1 MAHASTL
8 LVREAARARPGSPVL
23 EPRRSR
29 GSLLIG
35 RGKRPSLFW
44 PVPRALFGRCACAL
58 FPTRSVPD
66 QDGRARATFAAP
78 LTCAEPSLQP
88 LPGGRR
94 PDGAAGGGPGPV
106 GSVQEAR
113 LRVHRTQHHVEAFV
127 ECHNGDVV
135 VSASTQEWAIKKHL
149 YRTRS
154 VNACENIGR
163 VLAQRCLEAGINFMV
178 FYPTPW
184 ESSSESIQRLQNAM
198 KEGGVVLQEPRRI
211 YE

>member
-113 LRVHRTQHHVEAFV
+113 PGSAAAGAPRHQPRPDPGARGGHEGQRGDRAGVHQPEPPQLGAPGPGQEGAGLGHRVAAP
-127 ECHNGDVV
+127 G
-135 VSASTQEWAIKKHL
+135 L
-149 YRTRS
+149 
-154 VNACENIGR
+154 
-163 VLAQRCLEAGINFMV
+163 LAQV
-178 FYPTPW
+178 
-184 ESSSESIQRLQNAM
+184 ESSSDSAPCRSIC
-198 KEGGVVLQEPRRI
+198 
-211 YE
+211 